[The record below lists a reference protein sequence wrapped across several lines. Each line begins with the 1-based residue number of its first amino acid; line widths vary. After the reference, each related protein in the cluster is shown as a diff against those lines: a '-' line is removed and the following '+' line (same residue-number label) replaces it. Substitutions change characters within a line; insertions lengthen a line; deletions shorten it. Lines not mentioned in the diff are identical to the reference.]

1 MLSLRRKAPDPK
13 ATVYAVVLG
22 TVLYILIE
30 RPNAAQR
37 KDNELSSLADSTRD
51 IEAGSTSGLAADDGT
66 PPQQPQQQ

>member
-1 MLSLRRKAPDPK
+1 MPDPK

-37 KDNELSSLADSTRD
+37 RADELSSLADSTAAV
-51 IEAGSTSGLAADDGT
+51 EAGSTSGLAADDGV